1 MEIVIALDIGKTK
14 TGIAKSDPM
23 GILIKPLKTVL
34 TSNLLSE
41 LETISQ
47 EFNIPKIVI
56 GNPINTGFGNKDS
69 LSLIETESN
78 RIKSSFPQAE
88 IVFINESFTS
98 REAETILKEKGIK
111 IQKNNK
117 ELLDMYAAAIL
128 LEEYFQADTQKNT

>member
-34 TSNLLSE
+34 TIDLVSE
-41 LETISQ
+41 LESLSQ
-47 EFNIPKIVI
+47 EFDIPTIVI
-56 GNPINTGFGNKDS
+56 GKPINTGFGNKDS
-69 LSLIETESN
+69 LVLIETETN
-78 RIKSSFPQAE
+78 NIKSSFPNIE
-88 IVFINESFTS
+88 IVFVNESFTS
-98 REAETILKEKGIK
+98 REAESILKDKGIK

-128 LEEYFQADTQKNT
+128 LEEYFQDDTQKSN